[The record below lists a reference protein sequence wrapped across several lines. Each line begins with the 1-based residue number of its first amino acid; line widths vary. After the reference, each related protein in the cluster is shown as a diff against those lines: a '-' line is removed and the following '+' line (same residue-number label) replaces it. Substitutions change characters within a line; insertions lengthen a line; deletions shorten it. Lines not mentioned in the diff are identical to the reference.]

1 MNISM
6 VGGDLRIVRLAEL
19 YAKEGNKVYT
29 YGLEKYF
36 DENKNKNVIICSN
49 VKESIDKSEII
60 VSGVP
65 ISKNGIHINAP
76 YSKKEINLESVKNLL
91 KNKVFVAGNIPTE
104 FYTESIK
111 NIDLLKI
118 EELTILN
125 AIPTA
130 EGTIKIIIEQMEKT
144 IHESNILIC
153 GYGKI
158 GKILCKRLSTFGA
171 NIYCAA
177 RRDSDLAWIREAG
190 YFPVRYSEIK
200 KYGTSID
207 VVINTVPVIILKE
220 EELKSLKNDVLIIDL
235 ASNPGGI
242 DKEKAKD
249 LKLKVI
255 TALGIPGKEMP
266 ISAASYIKEIIDKI
280 WKESEIK

>member
-36 DENKNKNVIICSN
+36 DENKNNNVIICSN

-153 GYGKI
+153 GYGRI

-242 DKEKAKD
+242 DKEKAKN

>member
-1 MNISM
+1 MNITM
-6 VGGDLRIVRLAEL
+6 IGGDLRIVRLAEL
-19 YAKEGNKVYT
+19 YSKEGNKVYT
-29 YGLEKYF
+29 YGLEEYF
-36 DENKNKNVIICSN
+36 NNNKNNNVIICSN
-49 VKESIDKSEII
+49 EKEAVDKSEII

-65 ISKNGIHINAP
+65 ISKDGIHISAP
-76 YSKKEINLESVKNLL
+76 YSKKEINLDDVKKLL
-91 KNKVFVAGNIPTE
+91 NNKVFVAGNIPTE
-104 FYTESIK
+104 FYNESIK

-130 EGTIKIIIEQMEKT
+130 EGTIKIIIEQMEQT
-144 IHESNILIC
+144 IHESKILIC
-153 GYGKI
+153 GYGRI
-158 GKILCKRLSTFGA
+158 GKILCKRLSSFGA

-200 KYGTSID
+200 KYAAAID
-207 VVINTVPVIILKE
+207 VVINTVPVTILKE
-220 EELKSLKNDVLIIDL
+220 ELKSFKNDVLIIDV

-266 ISAASYIKEIIDKI
+266 ISAASYIKEIIDKTR
-280 WKESEIK
+280 KESEIK

>member
-153 GYGKI
+153 GYGRI

-242 DKEKAKD
+242 DKEKAKN

>member
-6 VGGDLRIVRLAEL
+6 IGGDLRIVRLAEL
-19 YAKEGNKVYT
+19 YSKEGNKVYT
-29 YGLEKYF
+29 YGLEEYF
-36 DENKNKNVIICSN
+36 NKNKNNNVIICSN
-49 VKESIDKSEII
+49 EKEAVDKSEII

-65 ISKNGIHINAP
+65 ISKDGIHISAP
-76 YSKKEINLESVKNLL
+76 YSKKEINLDDVKKLL
-91 KNKVFVAGNIPTE
+91 NNKVFVAGNIPTE
-104 FYTESIK
+104 FYNESIK

-130 EGTIKIIIEQMEKT
+130 EGTIKIIIEQMEQT
-144 IHESNILIC
+144 IHESKILIC
-153 GYGKI
+153 GYGRI
-158 GKILCKRLSTFGA
+158 GKILCKRLSSFGA

-200 KYGTSID
+200 KYAAAID
-207 VVINTVPVIILKE
+207 VVINTVPVTILKE
-220 EELKSLKNDVLIIDL
+220 ELKSFKNDVLIIDV

-266 ISAASYIKEIIDKI
+266 ISAASYIKEIIDKTR
-280 WKESEIK
+280 KESEIK

>member
-19 YAKEGNKVYT
+19 YAKEENKVYT

-36 DENKNKNVIICSN
+36 DENKNNNVIICSN
-49 VKESIDKSEII
+49 VKESINKSEII

-91 KNKVFVAGNIPTE
+91 KNKVLVAGNIPTE
-104 FYTESIK
+104 FNTESIK

-153 GYGKI
+153 GYGRI

-220 EELKSLKNDVLIIDL
+220 EELKSLRNDVLIIDV

>member
-6 VGGDLRIVRLAEL
+6 IGGDLRIVRLAEL
-19 YAKEGNKVYT
+19 YSKEGNKVYT
-29 YGLEKYF
+29 YGLEEYF
-36 DENKNKNVIICSN
+36 NKNKNNNVIICSN
-49 VKESIDKSEII
+49 EKEAVDKSEII

-65 ISKNGIHINAP
+65 ISKDGIHISAP
-76 YSKKEINLESVKNLL
+76 YSKKEINLDDVKKLL
-91 KNKVFVAGNIPTE
+91 NNKVFVAGNIPTE
-104 FYTESIK
+104 FYNESIK

-130 EGTIKIIIEQMEKT
+130 EGTIKIIIEQMEQT

-153 GYGKI
+153 GYGRI
-158 GKILCKRLSTFGA
+158 GKILCKRLSSFGA

-190 YFPVRYSEIK
+190 YFSVRYSEIK
-200 KYGTSID
+200 KYAAVID
-207 VVINTVPVIILKE
+207 VVINTVPVTILKE
-220 EELKSLKNDVLIIDL
+220 EELKSFKNDVLIIDV

-266 ISAASYIKEIIDKI
+266 ISAASYIKEIIDKTR
-280 WKESEIK
+280 KESEIK

>member
-1 MNISM
+1 MNITM
-6 VGGDLRIVRLAEL
+6 IGGDLRIVRLAEL
-19 YAKEGNKVYT
+19 YSKEGNKVYT
-29 YGLEKYF
+29 YGLEEYF
-36 DENKNKNVIICSN
+36 NKNKNNNVIICSN
-49 VKESIDKSEII
+49 EKEAVDKSEII

-65 ISKNGIHINAP
+65 ISKDGIHISAP
-76 YSKKEINLESVKNLL
+76 YSKKEINLDDVKKLL
-91 KNKVFVAGNIPTE
+91 NNKVLVAGNIPTE
-104 FYTESIK
+104 FYNESIK

-130 EGTIKIIIEQMEKT
+130 EGTIKIIIEQMEQT
-144 IHESNILIC
+144 IHESKILIC
-153 GYGKI
+153 GYGRI
-158 GKILCKRLSTFGA
+158 GKILCKRLSSFGA

-200 KYGTSID
+200 KYAAAID
-207 VVINTVPVIILKE
+207 VVINTVPVTILKE
-220 EELKSLKNDVLIIDL
+220 ELKSFKNDVLIIDV

-266 ISAASYIKEIIDKI
+266 ISAASYIKEIIDKTR
-280 WKESEIK
+280 KESEIK

>member
-6 VGGDLRIVRLAEL
+6 IGGDLRIVRLAEL
-19 YAKEGNKVYT
+19 YSKEGNKVYT
-29 YGLEKYF
+29 YGLEEYF
-36 DENKNKNVIICSN
+36 NKNKNNNVIICSN
-49 VKESIDKSEII
+49 EKEVVDKSEII

-65 ISKNGIHINAP
+65 ISKDGIHISAP
-76 YSKKEINLESVKNLL
+76 YSKKEINLDDVKKLL
-91 KNKVFVAGNIPTE
+91 NNKVLVAGNIPTE
-104 FYTESIK
+104 FYNESIK

-130 EGTIKIIIEQMEKT
+130 EGTIKIIIEQMEQT
-144 IHESNILIC
+144 IHESKILIC
-153 GYGKI
+153 GYGRI
-158 GKILCKRLSTFGA
+158 GKILCKRLSSFGA

-200 KYGTSID
+200 KYTAAID
-207 VVINTVPVIILKE
+207 VVINTVPVTILKE
-220 EELKSLKNDVLIIDL
+220 EELKSFKNDVLIIDV

-266 ISAASYIKEIIDKI
+266 ISAASYIKEIIDKTR
-280 WKESEIK
+280 KESEIK

>member
-6 VGGDLRIVRLAEL
+6 IGGDLRIVRLAEL
-19 YAKEGNKVYT
+19 YSKEGNKVYT
-29 YGLEKYF
+29 YGLEEYF
-36 DENKNKNVIICSN
+36 NENKNNNVIICSN
-49 VKESIDKSEII
+49 EKEAVDKSEII

-65 ISKNGIHINAP
+65 ISKDGIHISAP
-76 YSKKEINLESVKNLL
+76 YSKKEINLDDVKKLL
-91 KNKVFVAGNIPTE
+91 NNKVFVAGNIPTE
-104 FYTESIK
+104 FYNESIK

-130 EGTIKIIIEQMEKT
+130 EGTIKIIIEQMEQT
-144 IHESNILIC
+144 IHESKILIC
-153 GYGKI
+153 GYGRI
-158 GKILCKRLSTFGA
+158 GKILCKRLSSFGA

-200 KYGTSID
+200 KYAAAID
-207 VVINTVPVIILKE
+207 VVINTVPVTILKE
-220 EELKSLKNDVLIIDL
+220 ELKSFKNDVLIIDV

-266 ISAASYIKEIIDKI
+266 ISAASYIKEIIDKTR
-280 WKESEIK
+280 KESEIK